1 MQLKLYAPQQAHAEL
16 TKLWPQIKAAL
27 QNGHK
32 LELTIKREKRSL
44 DQNALLWSCLT
55 DLSKQVEWYGNKL
68 TKEEFKDLL
77 TAGLKKQKAIPG
89 IDGGFV
95 MVGSSTSSMTK
106 EEMSDLITLAH
117 AFGDERSVKWS
128 PTSIGSFDDQG
139 REES

>member
-1 MQLKLYAPQQAHAEL
+1 MAVTVKLYNPQQAHAEL
-16 TKLWPQIKAAL
+16 LKLWEQVKNAL
-27 QNGHK
+27 QAGHK

-44 DQNALLWSCLT
+44 DQNALLWSVLT
-55 DLSKQVEWYGNKL
+55 DLSKQVKWYDQTL

-77 TAGLKKQKAIPG
+77 TAGLKKQKAVPG

-95 MVGSSTSSMTK
+95 MLGTSTSAMTK

-117 AFGDERSVKWS
+117 AFGDERGVKWS

-139 REES
+139 

>member
-1 MQLKLYAPQQAHAEL
+1 MRLKLFAPQQAHAEL

-32 LELTIKREKRSL
+32 LELTVKREKRSL
-44 DQNALLWSCLT
+44 DQNALFWSVLT
-55 DLSKQVEWYGNKL
+55 DLSKQVKWYEQTL

-77 TAGLKKQKAIPG
+77 TAGLKKQKAVPG

-95 MVGSSTSSMTK
+95 MLGTSTSAMTK

-117 AFGDERSVKWS
+117 AFGDERGVKWS
-128 PTSIGSFDDQG
+128 PTSIG
-139 REES
+139 EHNES

>member
-1 MQLKLYAPQQAHAEL
+1 LSA
-16 TKLWPQIKAAL
+16 
-27 QNGHK
+27 GHK

-55 DLSKQVEWYGNKL
+55 DLSKQVEWYGHKL

-95 MVGSSTSSMTK
+95 MVGSSTSGMTK

-117 AFGDERSVKWS
+117 AFGDERGVNWS
-128 PTSIGSFDDQG
+128 PTSVGNFD
-139 REES
+139 EN

>member
-1 MQLKLYAPQQAHAEL
+1 MQVKLHNPKQAHQEL
-16 TKLWPQIKAAL
+16 LRLWLLIKESL
-27 QNGHK
+27 QSGHR

-55 DLSKQVEWYGNKL
+55 DLSKQVEWYGQKL

-106 EEMSDLITLAH
+106 DEMSDLITLAH

-128 PTSIGSFDDQG
+128 PTSIGSFYDQG